1 MATSSSRPTCLL
13 CSVRPPALLVDA
25 GLVGLAGIWAGVAL
39 VSVLAVVVARFYHP
53 VEFAAATALVE
64 SGWPMLSTA
73 ALLVGALTAAL
84 AVRAALC
91 DERAKAAVLLAVTVV
106 AGADFVAVRVIEGVR
121 MGREHAEWVR
131 LAAQPVELPAGAA
144 LVKAPDAA
152 RGAELYGATCAACHG
167 RQGEGVPRLG
177 SPLAGSAFLK
187 ELDAE
192 GMVAFLRT
200 GRQPTDPRSLMRM
213 VMPARGGN
221 PMLTDG
227 DLGDIAAFLEERLAA
242 EAGAGNVAA
251 ATTPAAPVFE
261 RHRSAVPPAAVGPSG
276 LSERYRAAHAFD
288 GTGPIPEV
296 LMAAPNRFPTW
307 LMILTGLHGLLVAG
321 GLVVLGALAV
331 PLLRGPLGHV
341 PRVALFLACAAYQMM
356 AALWLVLVPFLY
368 GPS

>member
-13 CSVRPPALLVDA
+13 CSLRPSALFVDA

-121 MGREHAEWVR
+121 VGREHAEWVR
-131 LAAQPVELPAGAA
+131 LAAQPVELPAGAETM
-144 LVKAPDAA
+144 KAPDAV

-227 DLGDIAAFLEERLAA
+227 DLGDIAAFLQERLAA
-242 EAGAGNVAA
+242 EGGAVAA
-251 ATTPAAPVFE
+251 AVPAAPVFE
-261 RHRSAVPPAAVGPSG
+261 RHRSTIPQAAAGPSG
-276 LSERYRAAHAFD
+276 LSARYRAAHAFD

-307 LMILTGLHGLLVAG
+307 LMILAGLHGLLVAG

-331 PLLRGPLGHV
+331 PLLRGPLGSA